1 MTEKNTEIQDIQK
14 LINDLR
20 EIPAMPNVV
29 MQAINL
35 VKNPNASIKDLANII
50 SYDQSLSA
58 KVLTL
63 VNSAYYG
70 FSQQI
75 TSINR
80 ALALIGMVKAK
91 NLIITIAMRPMF
103 TRQSDK
109 ELWKHSIRVAVGC
122 EYFAKHKN
130 LLNSDESFVLGFM
143 HDVGKM
149 IFNLKDPQFYDR
161 TREIIEA
168 GEKSIDI
175 ETKEFGCNHTQ
186 VGIILAKKWQ
196 LPVIISNVMKYH
208 HSPQD
213 SSMPVACSLVNVVDT
228 LVQDNYKYENINPEI
243 TKVLG
248 LDLTIGR
255 AEMFR
260 DDILEQADNLFD
272 KLSI

>member
-1 MTEKNTEIQDIQK
+1 MAEKITEIQDIQK

-122 EYFAKHKN
+122 EHFAKHKN
-130 LLNSDESFVLGFM
+130 LLNSDEAFVLGFM

-161 TREIIEA
+161 TRERIEA
-168 GEKSIDI
+168 GEKSIDV
-175 ETKEFGCNHTQ
+175 ETEEFGCNHTQ

-208 HSPQD
+208 HAPQD
-213 SSMPVACSLVNVVDT
+213 SSMPVACALVNVVDT

-248 LDLTIGR
+248 MDLTIGR

-260 DDILEQADNLFD
+260 DDILEQADSLFN

>member
-1 MTEKNTEIQDIQK
+1 MNEKMTEIQDIQK

-50 SYDQSLSA
+50 SCDQSLSA

-109 ELWKHSIRVAVGC
+109 DLWKHSIRVAVGC
-122 EYFAKHKN
+122 EHFAKHKN
-130 LLNSDESFVLGFM
+130 LLNSDEAFVLGFM

-149 IFNLKDPQFYDR
+149 IFNMKDPLFYESMKER
-161 TREIIEA
+161 FEEGATSIEVET
-168 GEKSIDI
+168 EK
-175 ETKEFGCNHTQ
+175 FGCNHTQ

-196 LPVIISNVMKYH
+196 LPIIISNVMKYH
-208 HSPQD
+208 HAPQD
-213 SSMPVACSLVNVVDT
+213 SSIPVACSLVNVVDT
-228 LVQDNYKYENINPEI
+228 LVQEHYDYENIDKDVAKI
-243 TKVLG
+243 IG
-248 LDLTIGR
+248 IDLTKYR
-255 AEMFR
+255 ADMFR
-260 DDILEQADNLFD
+260 DDILEQADNLFN
-272 KLSI
+272 KLST

>member
-1 MTEKNTEIQDIQK
+1 MTEKITEIQDIQK

-122 EYFAKHKN
+122 EHFAKHKN

-248 LDLTIGR
+248 MDLTIGR

-260 DDILEQADNLFD
+260 DDILEEADNLFD